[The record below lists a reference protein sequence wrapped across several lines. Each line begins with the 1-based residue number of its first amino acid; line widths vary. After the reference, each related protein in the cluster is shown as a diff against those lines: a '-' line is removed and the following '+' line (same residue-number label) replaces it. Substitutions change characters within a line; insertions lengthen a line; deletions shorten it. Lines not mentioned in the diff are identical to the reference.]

1 MTKDSKVRLVVGLA
15 VAAAVV
21 GFIAV
26 GASYAQQ
33 PPPPPHRGMWMGH
46 GPMMGGPFAQI
57 RRGLRQLGL
66 SDQQKSQIQ
75 TIFQGHKTDLQGF
88 AARMQPAR
96 KALNDAITSGAN
108 EATIRQAAGGVAAVE
123 ADMAVFRAAVRA
135 QVFAVLTPD
144 QQAKAAQLQQQM
156 QQRRMGRG
164 WGPGKGPGF

>member
-108 EATIRQAAGGVAAVE
+108 EATIGRPRVEWRQSKRTWPSSAPRSAP
-123 ADMAVFRAAVRA
+123 RCS
-135 QVFAVLTPD
+135 PS
-144 QQAKAAQLQQQM
+144 
-156 QQRRMGRG
+156 
-164 WGPGKGPGF
+164 